1 MTKRILL
8 SGLLGAAAALFA
20 IVGAAYAQAGP
31 PAGSG
36 TYQDLVALYDDYL
49 DWKANPPDVGELNY
63 TESWGGVQD
72 YGAKAVR
79 DRKRKIRGFL
89 KDLENM
95 NVAAWPRAQQSEY
108 LAVRS
113 KMQEENFLLNISK
126 PWQRDPGYY
135 VDQMLFV
142 TFVDL
147 PVAGDE
153 LAVTREQL
161 KAIPVLVSEAK
172 KNLTDVAADYLK
184 LALHNLR
191 NADGVGHGHPYREVP
206 PAGVI
211 GWYDDLL
218 ERVAADQPGLRA
230 EVEAARVAVVEF
242 ERWLNANSGKMTGK
256 AGVGKEALDWY
267 IKNVKLMPYTSDEI
281 VVLGQREID
290 RLWALYGLEVHRNRK
305 LPELEPA
312 QSEEEYVALVE
323 ETDRQI
329 REYLVNEEI
338 ITIPDYIGYLRP
350 NVPWIVRP
358 QGRNFWEEI
367 QYRNPSPDHFHAVIP
382 GHRFDGVVEDNN
394 DHPIRGRF
402 TDGVRS
408 EGWAMYL
415 EEGMLHTGFYADED
429 MPRVRELIYI
439 FGIFRA
445 ARVPADVWLQRNEM
459 TVAEV
464 VDYWRELTPYLDP
477 DVARVDAEIYLR
489 RPPGYG
495 LGYTM
500 GLLQMQRLLADAR
513 RLQGDAFTLKDFHDE
528 FMGLGRL
535 PLSLIRWEMTGLDDE
550 ISAFW
555 ETEPLPKPIR

>member
-1 MTKRILL
+1 VTKRILL
-8 SGLLGAAAALFA
+8 SGLLGAFA
-20 IVGAAYAQAGP
+20 VFSVVTGATPAQAGP
-31 PAGSG
+31 PAGERAYS
-36 TYQDLVALYDDYL
+36 DLVTLYDDFL
-49 DWKANPPDVGELNY
+49 EWKANPPDVGELNH
-63 TESWGGVQD
+63 TETWGGVED
-72 YGAKAVR
+72 YSTRAVR
-79 DRKRKIRGFL
+79 ERRRRIDEFL
-89 KDLENM
+89 DALEDM

-108 LAVRS
+108 LAVRA
-113 KMQEENFLLNISK
+113 KVQEENFRLNISK

-147 PVAGDE
+147 PVAGE
-153 LAVTREQL
+153 GLAVAREQL
-161 KAIPVLVSEAK
+161 KAIPVLVAEAK

-218 ERVAADQPGLRA
+218 ARVRDAQPDLLPEA
-230 EVEAARVAVVEF
+230 EAAKAAVVEY
-242 ERWLNANSGKMTGK
+242 ERWLKANSAKMTGK
-256 AGVGKEALDWY
+256 AGVGEEALDWY

-290 RLWALYGLEVHRNRK
+290 RLWALYALELHRNRD
-305 LPELEPA
+305 LPPLEPA
-312 QSEEEYVALVE
+312 GSEEEYVALIE
-323 ETDRQI
+323 KTDKQI
-329 REYLVNEEI
+329 REFLVEDDI
-338 ITIPDYIGYLRP
+338 ITIPDYIGYLRA

-358 QGRNFWEEI
+358 QGRNFWEEV

-382 GHRFDGVVEDNN
+382 GHRFDGVVEDMN
-394 DHPIRGRF
+394 DHPIRGRI
-402 TDGVRS
+402 TDGVRN

-415 EEGMLHTGFYADED
+415 EEGMLHAGFYADYD
-429 MPRVRELIYI
+429 LPRVRELIYI

-459 TVAEV
+459 TVSEV
-464 VDYWRELTPYLDP
+464 VDYWRALTPYLDP

-495 LGYTM
+495 LGYAM
-500 GLLQMQRLLADAR
+500 GMLQMQRLLADVR
-513 RLQGDAFTLKDFHDE
+513 RVEGEDFTLKAFHDE
-528 FMGLGRL
+528 FMSLGRL
-535 PLSLIRWEMTGLDDE
+535 PLSLIRWEMTGLDNE
-550 ISAFW
+550 IEEFW
-555 ETEPLPKPIR
+555 ESESLPKPRR